1 MGSAQSTQDARRL
14 ERFHAP
20 AHRYALTPDDPDHE
34 NATPKI
40 IVLAKNKTPIHDF
53 VKPVSY
59 GRFIRMERRIAQ
71 AVNIRLW
78 AIRIAI

>member
-20 AHRYALTPDDPDHE
+20 VRRCALTFDDSDHE
-34 NATPKI
+34 NETPKI
-40 IVLAKNKTPIHDF
+40 IVLANHKTQIHDF